1 MITAINSIRF
11 SNNNY
16 YNKISTTRSKIN
28 SISSDTVSF
37 TANPLKIS
45 EKSINTVQEFANELI
60 LNKLYKISIP
70 KTEKLQLASIKSP
83 NCPEERALI
92 VIYREYPKNNRIK
105 QLNFIINNNGEILE
119 NGVAVNKANEIRFY
133 DQIIPAIINQ
143 AKKELKKA

>member
-11 SNNNY
+11 SNNIYNN
-16 YNKISTTRSKIN
+16 NKIARSKIS
-28 SISSDTVSF
+28 SIPTDSVYF

-60 LNKLYKISIP
+60 LNKLYKFSIP
-70 KTEKLQLASIKSP
+70 KTEKFQIASIKSKDFP
-83 NCPEERALI
+83 DKRSLI
-92 VIYREYPKNNRIK
+92 VVYREYPKNNRIK

-119 NGVAVNKANEIRFY
+119 NGVAVKKANEIRFY